1 MTGHLQIQ
9 LIQDKVDKISK
20 WIVWKR
26 NIGKKYFSGITKFSY
41 NLDELSSEGIEKLTT
56 DSSHLQETEWPEL
69 SPILPSDLLR
79 PFTIKEYIILGQ
91 YLKKYGYTYNKKK
104 DIFVKHNLNK

>member
-9 LIQDKVDKISK
+9 LIQDKFSKMRK

-41 NLDELSSEGIEKLTT
+41 NLDELSPNDIEILAT
-56 DSSHLQETEWPEL
+56 DSSHLQEMDRPYL
-69 SPILPSDLLR
+69 STISLTDLPR